1 MTVKIAINGFGRIGR
16 NVLRAVI
23 ESHEKEIKVVAINDS
38 GPLKTNVHLLKYD
51 SVHGRLNSD
60 IKIIN
65 DDTFEINGMK
75 IKKLSNRNPEELEWG
90 KLGVDIVL
98 ECTGKFNNKA
108 DAMKHIQ
115 SGAKKVLISAPAK
128 NADITSVYGV
138 NQNQINKDHIIIS
151 NASCTTNA
159 LAPLAAVLHKTI
171 GIDSAFM
178 TTIHA
183 YTGDQPTLDRNH
195 KDLYRARSAAQSI
208 IPTTTGAAKAVGEV
222 IPDLNGKIDGVA
234 MRVPT
239 PNVSVIDLNFVASRD
254 TTIEEINNMFSYASE
269 NDFKKIIRVTSEQV
283 VSIDINHDEHS
294 AILALDQTKLINK
307 RFGRIMAWYDN
318 EWGFSHRMC
327 DMAIHIGNL
336 S

>member
-38 GPLKTNVHLLKYD
+38 GPIKTNVHLLKYD

-90 KLGVDIVL
+90 KLDVDIVL

>member
-38 GPLKTNVHLLKYD
+38 GPIKTNVHLLKYD

>member
-159 LAPLAAVLHKTI
+159 LAPLVAVLHKTI

-254 TTIEEINNMFSYASE
+254 TTIEEINNMFSNASE

>member
-1 MTVKIAINGFGRIGR
+1 MTVNIAINGFGRIGR

-23 ESHEKEIKVVAINDS
+23 ESHKKEIKVVAINDS
-38 GPLKTNVHLLKYD
+38 GPIKTNVHLLKYD

-90 KLGVDIVL
+90 KLDVDIVL

-269 NDFKKIIRVTSEQV
+269 NDFKKIIRVTDEQV

>member
-1 MTVKIAINGFGRIGR
+1 MTVNIAINGFGRIGR

-38 GPLKTNVHLLKYD
+38 GPMKTNVHLLKYD
-51 SVHGRLNSD
+51 SVHGRLDSD

-269 NDFKKIIRVTSEQV
+269 NDFKKIIRVTDEQV

>member
-1 MTVKIAINGFGRIGR
+1 MTVKVAINGFGRIGR

-23 ESHEKEIKVVAINDS
+23 ESYQKEIEIVAINDS
-38 GPLKTNVHLLKYD
+38 GPINTNVHLLKYD
-51 SVHGRLNSD
+51 SIHGRLNSD
-60 IKIIN
+60 ITIIN
-65 DDTFEINGMK
+65 DDTFEINDMK
-75 IKKLSNRNPEELEWG
+75 IKKLSNRNPIELEWG
-90 KLGVDIVL
+90 KIGADIIL
-98 ECTGKFNNKA
+98 ECTGKFNNKIEA
-108 DAMKHIQ
+108 QKHMH

-138 NQNQINKDHIIIS
+138 NHKQINKDHLIIS

-159 LAPLAAVLHKTI
+159 LAPLAAILHKKI

-178 TTIHA
+178 TTIHS

-222 IPDLNGKIDGVA
+222 IPELNGKIDGVA

-254 TTIEEINNMFSYASE
+254 TTVEEINNQFSFASE
-269 NDFKKIIRVTSEQV
+269 NDFKNIISVTDEKL
-283 VSIDINHDEHS
+283 VSIDINHDKHS

-327 DMAIHIGNL
+327 DMAIHIGNML
-336 S
+336 

>member
-1 MTVKIAINGFGRIGR
+1 MTVKVAINGFGRIGR

-23 ESHEKEIKVVAINDS
+23 ESYQKEIEIVAINDS
-38 GPLKTNVHLLKYD
+38 GPINTNVHLLKYD
-51 SVHGRLNSD
+51 SIHGRLNSD
-60 IKIIN
+60 ITIIN
-65 DDTFEINGMK
+65 DDTFEINDMK
-75 IKKLSNRNPEELEWG
+75 IKKLSNRNPIELEWG
-90 KLGVDIVL
+90 KIGADIIL
-98 ECTGKFNNKA
+98 ECTGKFNNKIEA
-108 DAMKHIQ
+108 LKHIH

-138 NQNQINKDHIIIS
+138 NHKQINKDHLIIS

-159 LAPLAAVLHKTI
+159 LAPLAAILHKKI

-178 TTIHA
+178 TTIHS

-222 IPDLNGKIDGVA
+222 IPELSGKIDGVA

-254 TTIEEINNMFSYASE
+254 TTVEEINNQFSFASE
-269 NDFKKIIRVTSEQV
+269 NDFKNIISVTDEKL
-283 VSIDINHDEHS
+283 VSIDINHDQHS

-327 DMAIHIGNL
+327 DMAIHIGNML
-336 S
+336 

>member
-128 NADITSVYGV
+128 KADITSVYGV

-254 TTIEEINNMFSYASE
+254 TTIEEINNMFSNASE

>member
-38 GPLKTNVHLLKYD
+38 GPIKTNVHLLKYD

-90 KLGVDIVL
+90 KLDVDIVL

-239 PNVSVIDLNFVASRD
+239 PNVSVIDLNFVTSRD

-294 AILALDQTKLINK
+294 AILALDQTKIINK

>member
-1 MTVKIAINGFGRIGR
+1 MTVKVAINGFGRIGR

-23 ESHEKEIKVVAINDS
+23 ESYQKEIEIVAINDS
-38 GPLKTNVHLLKYD
+38 GPINTNVHLLKYD
-51 SVHGRLNSD
+51 SIHGRLNSD
-60 IKIIN
+60 ITIIN
-65 DDTFEINGMK
+65 DDTFEINDMK
-75 IKKLSNRNPEELEWG
+75 IKKISNRNPIELEWG
-90 KLGVDIVL
+90 KIGADIIL
-98 ECTGKFNNKA
+98 ECTGKFNNKIEA
-108 DAMKHIQ
+108 LKHIH

-138 NQNQINKDHIIIS
+138 NHKQINKDHLIIS

-159 LAPLAAVLHKTI
+159 LAPLAAILHKKI

-178 TTIHA
+178 TTIHS

-222 IPDLNGKIDGVA
+222 IPELNGKIDGVA

-254 TTIEEINNMFSYASE
+254 TTVEEINNQFSFASE
-269 NDFKKIIRVTSEQV
+269 NDFKNIISVTDEKL
-283 VSIDINHDEHS
+283 VSIDINHDKHS

-327 DMAIHIGNL
+327 DMAIHIGNML
-336 S
+336 

>member
-38 GPLKTNVHLLKYD
+38 GPIKTNVHLLKYD
-51 SVHGRLNSD
+51 SVHGRLNFD

-183 YTGDQPTLDRNH
+183 YTSDQPTLDRNH

>member
-222 IPDLNGKIDGVA
+222 IPDLKGKIDGVA

>member
-38 GPLKTNVHLLKYD
+38 GPMKTNVHLLKYD
-51 SVHGRLNSD
+51 SVHGRLDSD

-269 NDFKKIIRVTSEQV
+269 NDFKKIIRVTDEQV

>member
-1 MTVKIAINGFGRIGR
+1 MTVKVAINGFGRIGR

-23 ESHEKEIKVVAINDS
+23 ESYQKEIEIVAINDS
-38 GPLKTNVHLLKYD
+38 GPINTNVHLLKYD
-51 SVHGRLNSD
+51 SIHGRLNSD
-60 IKIIN
+60 ITIIN
-65 DDTFEINGMK
+65 DDTFEINDMK
-75 IKKLSNRNPEELEWG
+75 IKKLSNRNPIELEWG
-90 KLGVDIVL
+90 KIGADIIL
-98 ECTGKFNNKA
+98 ECTGKFNNKIEA
-108 DAMKHIQ
+108 QKHMH

-138 NQNQINKDHIIIS
+138 NHKQINKDHLIIS

-159 LAPLAAVLHKTI
+159 LAPLAAILHKKI
-171 GIDSAFM
+171 DIDSAFM
-178 TTIHA
+178 TTIHS

-222 IPDLNGKIDGVA
+222 IPELNGKIDGVA

-254 TTIEEINNMFSYASE
+254 TTVEEINNQFSFASE
-269 NDFKKIIRVTSEQV
+269 NDFKNIISVTDEKL
-283 VSIDINHDEHS
+283 VSIDINHDKHS

-327 DMAIHIGNL
+327 DMAIHIGNML
-336 S
+336 

>member
-90 KLGVDIVL
+90 KLDVDIVL

-254 TTIEEINNMFSYASE
+254 TTIEELNKMFSNASE

>member
-1 MTVKIAINGFGRIGR
+1 MTVKVAINGFGRIGR
-16 NVLRAVI
+16 NILRAVI
-23 ESHEKEIKVVAINDS
+23 ESYQKEIEIVAINDS
-38 GPLKTNVHLLKYD
+38 GPIKTNVHLLKYD
-51 SVHGRLNSD
+51 SIHGRLNSD
-60 IKIIN
+60 ITIIN
-65 DDTFEINGMK
+65 DDTFEINDMK
-75 IKKLSNRNPEELEWG
+75 IKKLSNRNPIELEWG
-90 KLGVDIVL
+90 KIGADIIL
-98 ECTGKFNNKA
+98 ECTGKFNNKIEA
-108 DAMKHIQ
+108 QKHMH

-138 NQNQINKDHIIIS
+138 NHKQINKDHLIIS

-159 LAPLAAVLHKTI
+159 LAPLAAILHKKI

-178 TTIHA
+178 TTIHS

-222 IPDLNGKIDGVA
+222 IPELSGKIDGVA

-254 TTIEEINNMFSYASE
+254 TTVEEINNQFSFASE
-269 NDFKKIIRVTSEQV
+269 NDFKNIISVTDEKL
-283 VSIDINHDEHS
+283 VSIDINHDKHS

-327 DMAIHIGNL
+327 DMAIHIGNML
-336 S
+336 

>member
-23 ESHEKEIKVVAINDS
+23 ESHQKEIKVVAINDS
-38 GPLKTNVHLLKYD
+38 GPINTNVHLLKYD
-51 SVHGRLNSD
+51 SVHGKLNSD

-65 DDTFEINGMK
+65 EDTFEINGME

-98 ECTGKFNNKA
+98 ECTGKFNNKT

-254 TTIEEINNMFSYASE
+254 TTIEEINNMFSNASE
-269 NDFKKIIRVTSEQV
+269 NDFKKIIRVTNEQV

>member
-38 GPLKTNVHLLKYD
+38 GPIKTNVHLLKYD

-65 DDTFEINGMK
+65 DDTFEINGLK

-90 KLGVDIVL
+90 KLDVDIVL

-239 PNVSVIDLNFVASRD
+239 PNVSVIDLNFIASRD
-254 TTIEEINNMFSYASE
+254 TSIEEINDMFSYASE

-294 AILALDQTKLINK
+294 AILAIDQTKLINK

>member
-23 ESHEKEIKVVAINDS
+23 ESHKKEIKVVAINDS
-38 GPLKTNVHLLKYD
+38 GPIKTNVHLLKYD

-90 KLGVDIVL
+90 KLDVDIVL

-269 NDFKKIIRVTSEQV
+269 NDFKKIIRVTDEQV

>member
-38 GPLKTNVHLLKYD
+38 GPMKTNVHLLKYD
-51 SVHGRLNSD
+51 SVHGRLDSD

-90 KLGVDIVL
+90 KLDVDIVL

>member
-1 MTVKIAINGFGRIGR
+1 MTVKVAINGFGRIGR

-23 ESHEKEIKVVAINDS
+23 ESYHKEIEIVAINDS
-38 GPLKTNVHLLKYD
+38 GPINTNVHLLKYD
-51 SVHGRLNSD
+51 SIHGRLNSD
-60 IKIIN
+60 ITIIN
-65 DDTFEINGMK
+65 DDTFEINSMK
-75 IKKLSNRNPEELEWG
+75 IKKFSNRDPKELEWG
-90 KLGVDIVL
+90 KIGADIIL
-98 ECTGKFNNKA
+98 ECTGKFNNKIEA
-108 DAMKHIQ
+108 LKHTH

-138 NQNQINKDHIIIS
+138 NHKQINKDHLIIS

-159 LAPLAAVLHKTI
+159 LAPLAAILHKTI

-222 IPDLNGKIDGVA
+222 IPELSGKIDGVA

-254 TTIEEINNMFSYASE
+254 TTVEEINNQFSFASE
-269 NDFKKIIRVTSEQV
+269 NDFKNIIRITDEKL
-283 VSIDINHDEHS
+283 VSIDINHDQHS
-294 AILALDQTKLINK
+294 AILALDQTKLMNK

-327 DMAIHIGNL
+327 DMAIHIGNML
-336 S
+336 

>member
-38 GPLKTNVHLLKYD
+38 GPIKTNVHLLKYD

-90 KLGVDIVL
+90 KLDVDIVL

-269 NDFKKIIRVTSEQV
+269 NDFKKIIRVTDEQV

>member
-1 MTVKIAINGFGRIGR
+1 MTVKVAINGFGRIGR

-23 ESHEKEIKVVAINDS
+23 ESYQKEIEIVAINDS
-38 GPLKTNVHLLKYD
+38 GPINTNVHLLKYD
-51 SVHGRLNSD
+51 SIHGRLNSD
-60 IKIIN
+60 ITIIN
-65 DDTFEINGMK
+65 DDTFEINDMK
-75 IKKLSNRNPEELEWG
+75 IKKLSNRNPIELEWG
-90 KLGVDIVL
+90 KIGADIIL
-98 ECTGKFNNKA
+98 ECTGKFNNKIEA
-108 DAMKHIQ
+108 QKHMH

-138 NQNQINKDHIIIS
+138 NHKQINKDHLIIS

-159 LAPLAAVLHKTI
+159 LAPLASILHKKI

-178 TTIHA
+178 TTIHS

-222 IPDLNGKIDGVA
+222 IPELSGKIDGVA

-254 TTIEEINNMFSYASE
+254 TTVEEINNQFSFASE
-269 NDFKKIIRVTSEQV
+269 NDFKNIISVTDEKL
-283 VSIDINHDEHS
+283 VSIDINHDKHS

-327 DMAIHIGNL
+327 DMAIHIGNML
-336 S
+336 

>member
-128 NADITSVYGV
+128 KADITSVYGV

-222 IPDLNGKIDGVA
+222 IPDLKGKIDGVA

>member
-1 MTVKIAINGFGRIGR
+1 MTVNIAINGFGRIGR

-38 GPLKTNVHLLKYD
+38 GPMKTNVHLLKYD
-51 SVHGRLNSD
+51 SVHGRLGSD

>member
-1 MTVKIAINGFGRIGR
+1 MTVKVAINGFGRIGR

-23 ESHEKEIKVVAINDS
+23 ESYQKEIEIVAINDS
-38 GPLKTNVHLLKYD
+38 GPINTNVHLLKYD
-51 SVHGRLNSD
+51 SIHGRLNSD
-60 IKIIN
+60 ITIIN
-65 DDTFEINGMK
+65 DDTFEINDMK
-75 IKKLSNRNPEELEWG
+75 IKKLSNRNPIELEWG
-90 KLGVDIVL
+90 KIGADIIL
-98 ECTGKFNNKA
+98 ECTGKFNNKIEA
-108 DAMKHIQ
+108 QKHMH

-138 NQNQINKDHIIIS
+138 NHKQINKDHLIIS

-159 LAPLAAVLHKTI
+159 LAPLAAILHKKI

-178 TTIHA
+178 TTIHS

-222 IPDLNGKIDGVA
+222 IPELSGKIDGVA

-254 TTIEEINNMFSYASE
+254 TTVEEINNQFSFASE
-269 NDFKKIIRVTSEQV
+269 NDFKNIISVTDEKL
-283 VSIDINHDEHS
+283 VSIDINHDNHS

-327 DMAIHIGNL
+327 DMAIHIGNML
-336 S
+336 

>member
-38 GPLKTNVHLLKYD
+38 GPIKTNVHLLKYD

-269 NDFKKIIRVTSEQV
+269 NDFKKIIRVTDEQV

>member
-1 MTVKIAINGFGRIGR
+1 
-16 NVLRAVI
+16 
-23 ESHEKEIKVVAINDS
+23 
-38 GPLKTNVHLLKYD
+38 
-51 SVHGRLNSD
+51 
-60 IKIIN
+60 
-65 DDTFEINGMK
+65 
-75 IKKLSNRNPEELEWG
+75 
-90 KLGVDIVL
+90 
-98 ECTGKFNNKA
+98 
-108 DAMKHIQ
+108 MKHIQ

>member
-38 GPLKTNVHLLKYD
+38 GPIKTNVHLLKYD

-90 KLGVDIVL
+90 KLDVDIVL

-138 NQNQINKDHIIIS
+138 NQNQINKDHTIIS

-239 PNVSVIDLNFVASRD
+239 PNVSVIDLNFVTSRD

>member
-38 GPLKTNVHLLKYD
+38 GPIKTNVHLLKYD
-51 SVHGRLNSD
+51 SVHGRLNFD

>member
-65 DDTFEINGMK
+65 DDTFEVNGMK

-128 NADITSVYGV
+128 KADITSVYGV

-195 KDLYRARSAAQSI
+195 TDLYRARSAAQSI

-254 TTIEEINNMFSYASE
+254 TTIEEINNMFSNASE

>member
-65 DDTFEINGMK
+65 DDTFEVNGMK

>member
-38 GPLKTNVHLLKYD
+38 GPIKTNVHLLKYD
-51 SVHGRLNSD
+51 SVHGRLNFD

-65 DDTFEINGMK
+65 DDTFEINGMQ

-254 TTIEEINNMFSYASE
+254 TTIEEINNMFSNASK

>member
-38 GPLKTNVHLLKYD
+38 GPIKTNVHLLKYD

-65 DDTFEINGMK
+65 DDTFEINGLK

-90 KLGVDIVL
+90 KLDVDIVL

-294 AILALDQTKLINK
+294 AILAIDQTKLINK